1 MGEPARVRGLP
12 DPQPHHTQGPHPPAS
27 NTRLSPPRATS
38 TAPLGPQGEGA
49 GPPVAGGP
57 CGVGESS
64 PPTSSAAHVHRLW
77 GHWQHQSQ
85 PGPHEKPSGAQA
97 PGEADDQVSV
107 LGPLRQAFPAEGWPV
122 PPGARAGAAGQ
133 LRGFTPDGRVF
144 LSEAVTYRESVALV
158 AGSRIV
164 LRSSPRGFPSA
175 LSLLDP
181 GKAATI
187 CHKKLRK

>member
-1 MGEPARVRGLP
+1 MSRPGSGGFLTPNLTIHRDPIPLPPTPACPLPERHPRHPWVHRVKAL
-12 DPQPHHTQGPHPPAS
+12 A
-27 NTRLSPPRATS
+27 L
-38 TAPLGPQGEGA
+38 
-49 GPPVAGGP
+49 PVAGGP

-64 PPTSSAAHVHRLW
+64 PPASSAAHVHRLW

-85 PGPHEKPSGAQA
+85 LGPHEKPLGAQA

-133 LRGFTPDGRVF
+133 LRGFTLDGRVF

-164 LRSSPRGFPSA
+164 LRSSARGSPSA

-187 CHKKLRK
+187 CHKNLRK